1 MASEKITRIRIGPA
15 MVDLVGLKE
24 AIDELGPALGGRE
37 IRKSPNPYYRVWRK
51 KIILPKRPGTNT
63 AKPWSENSNEVWVWK

>member
-24 AIDELGPALGGRE
+24 AIDELGPALGG
-37 IRKSPNPYYRVWRK
+37 
-51 KIILPKRPGTNT
+51 
-63 AKPWSENSNEVWVWK
+63 A